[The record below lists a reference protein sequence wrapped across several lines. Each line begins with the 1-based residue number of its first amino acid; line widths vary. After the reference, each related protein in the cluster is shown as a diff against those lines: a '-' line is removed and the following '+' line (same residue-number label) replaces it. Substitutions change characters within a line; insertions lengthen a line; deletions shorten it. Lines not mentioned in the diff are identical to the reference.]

1 LDTAELQQL
10 VAEIGDEILARLGPA
25 QNHCAICEKTCA
37 EACAARTQ
45 EIVRAGATRVA
56 SCCQVAK
63 TDPNIARL
71 IDHTLLKPE
80 ATRDQIVAL
89 CREAVCYGFASVCV
103 NPCWVPLAAAELA
116 GSPVKVCTVAGF
128 PLGAST
134 TRIKALEAEEAVR
147 AGAREIDMVINAGA
161 LRSGDYDTVKTDI
174 ERVVEVS
181 HRGGAIVKTIL
192 ETALLDDNQKV
203 AACTLA
209 KLAGADF
216 VKTSTGFAATGATV
230 HDVALMRLTVG
241 PDMGVKAAGGIRTL
255 DDLQRMV
262 EAGATR
268 IGASASVKIVEAAAT

>member
-1 LDTAELQQL
+1 MDSAELQQL
-10 VAEIGDEILARLGPA
+10 VAEIGDQILARLGPA
-25 QNHCAICEKTCA
+25 QNHCAVCEKTRTD
-37 EACAARTQ
+37 ACADRTRAV
-45 EIVRAGATRVA
+45 VRAGAARVS
-56 SCCQVAK
+56 SCCHVANAVP
-63 TDPNIARL
+63 DIARL

-89 CREAVCYGFASVCV
+89 CREAVRYGFATVCV
-103 NPCWVPLAAAELA
+103 NPCWVSLAAAELA

-134 TRIKALEAEEAVR
+134 TRTKALEAEEAVR
-147 AGAREIDMVINAGA
+147 AGAREIDMVINVGA
-161 LRSGDYDTVKTDI
+161 LRSADYDAVKSDI

-181 HRGGAIVKTIL
+181 HHSGAIVKTIL

-203 AACTLA
+203 VACTLA

-241 PDMGVKAAGGIRTL
+241 PEMGVKAAGGIRTL
-255 DDLQRMV
+255 EDLRRMV